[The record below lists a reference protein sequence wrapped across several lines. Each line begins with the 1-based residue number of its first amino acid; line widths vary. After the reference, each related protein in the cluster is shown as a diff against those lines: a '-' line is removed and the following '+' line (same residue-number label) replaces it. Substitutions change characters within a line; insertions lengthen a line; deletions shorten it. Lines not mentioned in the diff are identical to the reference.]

1 MPTLS
6 SRPVFIRGHGS
17 RIKRGMT
24 QESIF
29 PRSGFRLC
37 GRNDTIK
44 PNIISTT
51 HLPNFHRFTR
61 IAQESLQRAQDIAA
75 ERNHGELKGLHLLHA
90 ILEDQQSLVVPT
102 LQKSGVNLDSLLDE
116 VDEGL
121 DKLPRMVAAANVSQL
136 YLSQELMKI
145 LDQAAKIAAQ
155 QKDEFV
161 SCEHML
167 LSLLDV
173 ASDAN
178 ALLQKFG
185 VKKDGAMRILSQL
198 RGSVRITDETPES
211 KFQVLEKYA
220 INMTERAR
228 AGELDPV
235 IGREDELHRLMQVL
249 SRRTKN
255 NPVLIGEPGV
265 GKTAIVEGLAQRI
278 VSGDVPETLKGKE
291 VLMLDLG
298 ALIAG
303 TKFRGEFED
312 RLKAFMKEIKNAA
325 GKMILFIDE
334 MHTIVGAGAAEG
346 AIDASNLLKPALARG
361 ELHAIGATTT
371 REYQRHIEKDPAL
384 ERRFQPIV
392 VDEPTIEDSIAILRG
407 LKEKYEIHHG
417 LRISDEA
424 IVEAV
429 NLSARYISDR
439 FLPDKAVDLIDEAA
453 AARRLETES
462 LPREID
468 KIRKEVN
475 RLEVEKQAMLKEKG
489 DKPAERVK
497 EIEKE
502 LKGLKSQ
509 NDELSAQWHGEKIK
523 FETLHG
529 LRRKIENFKRESEV
543 ADRDG
548 NLERVAQIIYGELPQ
563 AQKEF
568 ETFEKKYFAKNARAK
583 KTKPDHWKFLKDAVD
598 KEDVA
603 AVVSKWTGVPV
614 SRMLESE
621 SEKLLKIEEVLRG
634 RVVGQSEAVGGIAR
648 ALRRARA
655 GLADANRPLGS
666 FMFLGPT
673 GVGKTELAKALA
685 EFMFND
691 EKSLIRVDM
700 SEYMERHAVSR
711 LIGSPPGY
719 VGHEEGGQLTETVRH
734 RPYSVILFDEIE
746 KAHPEVFNILLQ
758 VLDNGR
764 LTDSKGKTINFKNSI
779 ILMTSNVGSEYVSA
793 MSKIGFAIS
802 GEQESKEKEEELD
815 YKAKIMEALKENFR
829 PEFLNRIDEIV
840 IFNPLRPKDIE
851 AIVELQFKEVEKR
864 LAERNIK
871 ILVDAAAKKHLA
883 KEGFSPDFGARPLK
897 RLIQKAILDA
907 LADKIIRGELK
918 DGGKVKVNYKGN
930 SLVFS
935 I

>member
-1 MPTLS
+1 MA
-6 SRPVFIRGHGS
+6 
-17 RIKRGMT
+17 
-24 QESIF
+24 
-29 PRSGFRLC
+29 
-37 GRNDTIK
+37 N
-44 PNIISTT
+44 
-51 HLPNFHRFTR
+51 HRFT
-61 IAQESLQRAQDIAA
+61 IKAQEALQRAQEVAA
-75 ERNHGELKGLHLLHA
+75 ERNHGELKGLHLLLSL
-90 ILEDQQSLVVPT
+90 LEDQSSLVVPT
-102 LQKSGVNLDSLLDE
+102 LQKAGVSTDMLIDEIDMALDT
-116 VDEGL
+116 
-121 DKLPRMVAAANVSQL
+121 LPKMVTVANVSQL

-145 LDQAAKIAAQ
+145 LDQAAKMAAQ

-167 LSLLDV
+167 LALLEV
-173 ASDAN
+173 PSDAN
-178 ALLQKFG
+178 ALLSKFG
-185 VKKDGAMRILSQL
+185 VRRESIFKILAHL
-198 RGSVRITDETPES
+198 RGSTRITDETPES

-235 IGREDELHRLMQVL
+235 IGREEELRRVMQVL

-255 NPVLIGEPGV
+255 NPCLIGEPGV

-278 VSGDVPETLKGKE
+278 VAGDVPEPLKGKE
-291 VLMLDLG
+291 VVMLDLG
-298 ALIAG
+298 SLIAG

-312 RLKAFMKEIKNAA
+312 RMKAFMKEIKNAS

-334 MHTIVGAGAAEG
+334 IHTIVGAGAAEG

-361 ELHAIGATTT
+361 ELHTIGATTI
-371 REYQRHIEKDPAL
+371 REYQKHIEKDAAL
-384 ERRFQPIV
+384 ERRFQPIMV
-392 VDEPTIEDSIAILRG
+392 EEPSIEDSIAILRG

-462 LPREID
+462 LPKEID
-468 KIRKEVN
+468 KIRREVG
-475 RLEVEKQAMLKEKG
+475 RLEVEKQALSKEKG
-489 DKPAERVK
+489 EKHAVRVK
-497 EIEKE
+497 AIEKE
-502 LKGLKSQ
+502 LKSLKER
-509 NDELSAQWHGEKIK
+509 NDELSAQWHSEKIK
-523 FETLHG
+523 FENLHE
-529 LRRKIENFKRESEV
+529 LRRKIENLKRESEV

-563 AQKEF
+563 AQKDF
-568 ETFEKKYFAKNARAK
+568 EIFEKKYFGANKPK
-583 KTKPDHWKFLKDAVD
+583 KGKDDAWKFLKDAVD

-603 AVVSKWTGVPV
+603 AVVSKWTGVPLN
-614 SRMLESE
+614 RMLETE
-621 SEKLLKIEEVLRG
+621 SEKLMKIEEVLHT
-634 RVVGQSEAVGGIAR
+634 RVVGQAEAVSAIAR

-655 GLADANRPLGS
+655 GLSDANRPLGS

-691 EKSLIRVDM
+691 EKALIRVDM

-719 VGHEEGGQLTETVRH
+719 VGHEEGGQLTETIRH

-764 LTDSKGKTINFKNSI
+764 LTDSKGKTVNFKNSI
-779 ILMTSNVGSEYVSA
+779 IIMTSNVGSEFVAA
-793 MSKIGFAIS
+793 MSKIGFATTD
-802 GEQESKEKEEELD
+802 EKRLKREEED
-815 YKAKIMEALKENFR
+815 YKDKINEALREDFR

-840 IFNPLRPKDIE
+840 IFNPLRLKDIE
-851 AIVELQFKEVEKR
+851 SIVDLQFKEVEER
-864 LAERNIK
+864 LAEKNIR
-871 ILVDAAAKKHLA
+871 IVIDAAAKRHLA
-883 KEGFSPDFGARPLK
+883 EEGWSPDFGARPLK
-897 RLIQKAILDA
+897 RLIQKTILDA

-918 DGGKVKVNYKGN
+918 DGGKVKVNFKGN
-930 SLVFS
+930 TLVFS